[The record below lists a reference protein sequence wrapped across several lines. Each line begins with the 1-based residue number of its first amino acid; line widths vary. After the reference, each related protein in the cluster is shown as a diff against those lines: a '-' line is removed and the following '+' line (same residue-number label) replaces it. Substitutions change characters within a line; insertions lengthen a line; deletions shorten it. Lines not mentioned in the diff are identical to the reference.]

1 MHHHQLLIIPV
12 SHLWLAA
19 IDDDD
24 DDDGAVV
31 YHWFIASTNTNC
43 MCEFKN
49 SASRSESKLK
59 TNQLEH
65 K

>member
-19 IDDDD
+19 IDDD